1 MVLGICKYCGEEKE
15 LIKSHII
22 PKCLYKLPEFGR
34 LITIETVTK
43 NVNKVNHQNG
53 LKEPLLCS
61 KCDKELGVLDEYANI
76 ILSSEYK
83 RHPFKEV
90 GNIKTFL
97 MLQNDFD
104 YVKLRKFFI
113 SLIWRA
119 SISSIVNFSLG
130 KYEKVALEILKGEIQ
145 DDPNLFIPVVLR
157 KATGTQVD
165 NVTLM
170 FKKSLLG
177 KKGCVFRFPNYE
189 ILIVTNSQN
198 SNDNKA
204 MELFRSLFTEREFLI
219 VESNDMTL
227 DDITIVDFVRKTFK
241 L

>member
-1 MVLGICKYCGEEKE
+1 MVRGICKYCGEEKE

-22 PKCLYKLPEFGR
+22 PKCLYKLSKRGNMIKFDFA
-34 LITIETVTK
+34 TNSTD
-43 NVNKVNHQNG
+43 KVNYQDG

-61 KCDKELGVLDEYANI
+61 DCDNDLGVLDGYANR
-76 ILSSEYK
+76 ILSNAYN
-83 RHPFKEV
+83 RYPFKEV
-90 GNIKTFL
+90 GNIRTFL
-97 MLQNDFD
+97 MQQNDFD

-113 SLIWRA
+113 SLVWRA

-130 KYEKVALEILKGEIQ
+130 KYEKVALDILKGKIQ
-145 DDPNLFIPVVLR
+145 DDPDLFIPVVFR

-170 FKKSLLG
+170 FQKSLLG

-189 ILIVTNSQN
+189 ILIVTNSKN
-198 SNDNKA
+198 SNDKKA
-204 MELFRSLFTEREFLI
+204 MELFKSLFTKKEFLI
-219 VESNDMTL
+219 IETQ
-227 DDITIVDFVRKTFK
+227 DITQDDVTIVNLIRAFK